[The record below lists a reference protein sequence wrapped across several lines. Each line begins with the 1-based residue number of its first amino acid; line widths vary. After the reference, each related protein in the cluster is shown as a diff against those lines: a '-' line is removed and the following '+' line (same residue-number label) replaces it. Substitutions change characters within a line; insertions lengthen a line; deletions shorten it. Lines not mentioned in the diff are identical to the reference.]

1 MRKLESLKIQSGDL
15 LAWSRSTGGFVERAI
30 VALVRMATM
39 SEYAH
44 VGIAY
49 VENGAVYV
57 VEATTPVV
65 RKIRLTEKEVFYH
78 VPMGLELVSPVMS
91 FRFFDDKIGLD
102 YSYMDAVRA
111 FLGTRLEK
119 DNRWQCAELANYF
132 YQSVGVDLGNAWT
145 PSEVVRAAMETRNTY
160 VQVHLPEFN

>member
-1 MRKLESLKIQSGDL
+1 MKNLESLKIESGDL
-15 LAWSRSTGGFVERAI
+15 LAWSKSSGDFIDRTV

-44 VGIAY
+44 VGVAY
-49 VENGAVYV
+49 VENGTVYV

-65 RKIRLTEKEVFYH
+65 RKIRLSEKEVFYH
-78 VPMGLELVSPVMS
+78 VPMGLELIDAKKS
-91 FRFFDDKIGLD
+91 FEFFNDKIGLD

-119 DNRWQCAELANYF
+119 DNCWQCAELTNYF

-145 PSEVVRAAMETRNTY
+145 PSAVVNSAMENRNTY
-160 VQVHLPEFN
+160 VRVHLPKMQ